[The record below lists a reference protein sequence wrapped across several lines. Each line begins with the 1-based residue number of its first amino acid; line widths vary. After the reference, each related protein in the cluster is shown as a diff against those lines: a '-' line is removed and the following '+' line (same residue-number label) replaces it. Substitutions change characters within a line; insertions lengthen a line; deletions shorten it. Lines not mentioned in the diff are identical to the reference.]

1 MANGPRVATTC
12 TGINNR
18 AQPVVFPAADN
29 SAPNSNPADVTG
41 ASGCPGRRPPPV
53 WSGPSPWLRDHY
65 AVPAISMDTRFS
77 PDFQV

>member
-1 MANGPRVATTC
+1 MANGPRVATF

-18 AQPVVFPAADN
+18 AQPVVFPAADK
-29 SAPNSNPADVTG
+29 SAPNSNPADATG
-41 ASGCPGRRPPPV
+41 SSGCPGRRPA
-53 WSGPSPWLRDHY
+53 PWLRDHY